1 LAQEGKET
9 GRRTGGYTRSISQL
23 KSFTRCGEAFYL
35 ERFKRSEVPR
45 RPAAWTILGIALHDA
60 VMEWEKSERQIDVLG
75 YFYSKYD
82 ALVAEERD
90 KQPDEDY
97 WFLPPNTKTVS
108 SSITN
113 YRKRGA
119 DNLSTYIS
127 RCREAPWE
135 VSCLEREFE
144 IQLAGITVRGGVDR
158 ILFYPSDE
166 SYLVEDLKSGSPKDE
181 EDIRQLA
188 FYAFVARELW
198 DIPVTEGR
206 YWFTKLDRPS
216 ETVNLERFDRRYW
229 EEQFDKLD
237 RSISQELFL
246 PSPGAQ
252 CGLCAVKPWCSAMG
266 WLKIGEPLK

>member
-1 LAQEGKET
+1 MVQERKET
-9 GRRTGGYTRSISQL
+9 GGRTGGYTRSISQL
-23 KSFTRCGEAFYL
+23 KLFTRCGEAFYL

-45 RPAAWTILGIALHDA
+45 RPAAWTILGIALHDT
-60 VMEWEKSERQIDVLG
+60 VMEWEKSERELDALG
-75 YFYSKYD
+75 YFRTKYD
-82 ALVAEERD
+82 EVVDEEKA
-90 KQPDEDY
+90 KQPDYDY
-97 WFLPPNTKTVS
+97 WFLPPNTKTVQ

-113 YRKRGA
+113 YYKRGLNDLA
-119 DNLSTYIS
+119 VYLG
-127 RCREAPWE
+127 RCAEAPWE
-135 VSCLEREFE
+135 VGCLEREFE

-158 ILFYPSDE
+158 ILFYPGDE
-166 SYLVEDLKSGSPKDE
+166 SYLVEDLKSGSPKGE

-216 ETVNLERFDRRYW
+216 VTVNLERFDRKYW
-229 EEQFDKLD
+229 EKQFINLD
-237 RSISQELFL
+237 LAISQELFL
-246 PSPGAQ
+246 PSPGDQ